1 MFILINENN
10 SLTYYTSALEFEV
23 ESYLNKKDNLH
34 GKSLPFY
41 GLNGKTT
48 ISKFWLKLTDAVAVN
63 NVIYTQAFMLKILFL
78 DKNVVYQN
86 GVMINSVPLKKA
98 YIHTYSF
105 EIVPL
110 SLICENLQ
118 KSLDYFDI
126 KKNIYLFF
134 YNLTR

>member
-1 MFILINENN
+1 
-10 SLTYYTSALEFEV
+10 
-23 ESYLNKKDNLH
+23 
-34 GKSLPFY
+34 
-41 GLNGKTT
+41 
-48 ISKFWLKLTDAVAVN
+48 
-63 NVIYTQAFMLKILFL
+63 MLKILFL

-126 KKNIYLFF
+126 KKNLLIF

>member
-1 MFILINENN
+1 
-10 SLTYYTSALEFEV
+10 
-23 ESYLNKKDNLH
+23 
-34 GKSLPFY
+34 
-41 GLNGKTT
+41 
-48 ISKFWLKLTDAVAVN
+48 
-63 NVIYTQAFMLKILFL
+63 MLKILFL

-98 YIHTYSF
+98 YIRTYSF

-134 YNLTR
+134 TI